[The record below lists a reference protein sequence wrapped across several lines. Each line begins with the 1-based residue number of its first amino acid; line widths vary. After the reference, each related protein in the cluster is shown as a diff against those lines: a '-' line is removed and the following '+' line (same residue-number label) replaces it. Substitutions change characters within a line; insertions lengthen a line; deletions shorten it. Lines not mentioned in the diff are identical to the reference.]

1 LIPLAAAAKLTAMFG
16 KFLVTVAVVAV
27 IWFGFQYLQRLA
39 ELQERRRARRA
50 AAGAAKPPPAAVSGS
65 VQDLV
70 RCPSCGTW
78 QTGAAARACGRKDC
92 PY

>member
-1 LIPLAAAAKLTAMFG
+1 MFG
-16 KFLVTVAVVAV
+16 KFIVTVAVVAA

-39 ELQERRRARRA
+39 ELQERARMRRRARRA
-50 AAGAAKPPPAAVSGS
+50 QPPPPPGVAPPGA

-70 RCPSCGTW
+70 NCPVCGTW
-78 QTGAAARACGRKDC
+78 QTGAAARRCGRKDC